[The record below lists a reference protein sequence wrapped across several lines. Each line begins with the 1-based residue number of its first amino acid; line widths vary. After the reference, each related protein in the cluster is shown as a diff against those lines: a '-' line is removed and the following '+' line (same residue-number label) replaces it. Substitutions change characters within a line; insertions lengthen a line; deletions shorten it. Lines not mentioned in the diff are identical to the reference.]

1 MVWCVT
7 GKGRAASF
15 TILVSF
21 FNFFAPLGYD
31 QGVLGFS
38 GYCASAKDDKFLL
51 SFNFDFL
58 LPSCK

>member
-1 MVWCVT
+1 MEDKSQT
-7 GKGRAASF
+7 
-15 TILVSF
+15 VSF
-21 FNFFAPLGYD
+21 KMCSIRKTAIFFAPLGCD

-51 SFNFDFL
+51 SFNFDIS